1 MPSFPP
7 PGGVTVCEIN
17 RDLVVADALSD
28 DRAKDAYGDVLG
40 MVFSPIPFQPD
51 ATHEPPAVTEAAE
64 PAEVVPRTSLA
75 STIAE
80 SFKQMLFPSCDPNLL
95 QEIDTQKVSWNP
107 HKHCLAFVSGKN
119 QVTVHDFEEPD
130 NKESYILTS
139 DHQKDVKAVEWR
151 PNSGKVIAVGCKGGI
166 CLWSASYP
174 GNVASVKSGVTSSS
188 FGAFPR
194 GSSGQWILVDILR
207 GSSAE
212 LVSALCWKPDGRYLV
227 SASCNSPS
235 FTIWDVSQG
244 LGTPIK
250 RGLSSISL
258 VRWSPSGDYL
268 LTAKLDGTF
277 HLWETNTWTSEPWSS
292 SNGYVS
298 GANWDPEGRTA
309 LLSFSNST
317 TLGSIHFSSKPPS
330 LDAHLLPVEL
340 PEISS
345 LIVSRGIDK
354 LAWDSSGE
362 RLALSFKDGNEMYHG
377 LVAVY
382 DVRRSPLVSVS
393 LVGFIRG
400 PGDGA
405 KPLAFAFH
413 SKFKQ
418 GPLLSVCWSSG
429 WCCTYPLILRPH

>member
-1 MPSFPP
+1 MLPV
-7 PGGVTVCEIN
+7 GIE
-17 RDLVVADALSD
+17 
-28 DRAKDAYGDVLG
+28 RAKEGWLSPEEESLKFDGVMASVVLELERDVAKDLKARGAEAPCHDVDGASTPVLSPSTHIILARNSNSITYNIGPG

-51 ATHEPPAVTEAAE
+51 AIVATHEPPAATEAAE
-64 PAEVVPRTSLA
+64 PAEIVPRTSLA

-80 SFKQMLFPSCDPNLL
+80 SFKQMIFPSCDPNLL

-151 PNSGKVIAVGCKGGI
+151 PNSGKMIAVGCKGGI

-194 GSSGQWILVDILR
+194 G
-207 GSSAE
+207 
-212 LVSALCWKPDGRYLV
+212 
-227 SASCNSPS
+227 
-235 FTIWDVSQG
+235 
-244 LGTPIK
+244 LGMPIR

-258 VRWSPSGDYL
+258 VQWSPSGDYL

-298 GANWDPEGRTA
+298 GANWDPEGRIV

-330 LDAHLLPVEL
+330 LDAHLLPVEH

-382 DVRRSPLVSVS
+382 DVRRSPLVSVL

-400 PGDGA
+400 PGEGA